1 MSLERYRWLLRLRF
15 PFGVLNRD
23 LRLIFA
29 SNLAGSFGDGLYAYL
44 LPYYMSKT
52 LGTTPEEIGL
62 LYAVVS
68 LVAALTLLA
77 GGMLA
82 DRYDRKKIMI
92 IGWIAWSP
100 APIIF
105 SFARNSLEML
115 PGMVLWGL
123 WPGGATST
131 AYITRSADKK
141 RLAST
146 FTALSAAWSVGY
158 IFSPALG
165 GYLSGNWGMNVVF
178 YSSSILYAFAAV
190 ILVLISSQHPE
201 ASREDQKGKSD
212 SMFNLLKTR
221 KILSVSIFFALIMF
235 TLMLFR
241 PFVPNFLGD
250 MYGYGD
256 LEIGIL
262 GSVSFFGSAVLGILL
277 GRFGDRSR
285 KTYAIATSMILCCS
299 SLTLLIASGNFLLLL
314 VAFFLAGGS
323 YVMWSLMGAIVSPLA
338 PERIKARWIS
348 IPQAVVML
356 ASFISPYVGGLLYDV
371 SPYYPMLVA
380 TAATPLLALLAT
392 TRRFEEDQS

>member
-1 MSLERYRWLLRLRF
+1 MLRLRF

-44 LPYYMSKT
+44 LPYYMAKT

-105 SFARNSLEML
+105 SFAQNSLEML

>member
-1 MSLERYRWLLRLRF
+1 MLRLRF

-105 SFARNSLEML
+105 SFAQNSLEML

-356 ASFISPYVGGLLYDV
+356 TSFIAPYVGGLLYDV

>member
-1 MSLERYRWLLRLRF
+1 MLRLRF

-105 SFARNSLEML
+105 SFAQNSLEML

-262 GSVSFFGSAVLGILL
+262 GSVSFFGSAVLRILL